1 MELNRL
7 ISIEEKIKMDFIALA
22 KMEASGLSTSFE
34 YEETIKVINDCV
46 REEKELLAS
55 LSYEDMLSVRKQI
68 LKYCNNKSLSLA
80 LGYLTNASY
89 YRLLNIIN
97 SMLDSDSFLYAMY
110 LRYDLNQIIFSFLDY
125 LINNPAY
132 EEIRDELIFYKYNLI
147 FMNRL
152 SWEDFLQT
160 RNIVNINIESKNF
173 KIDCN
178 PDLIFVDKSVL
189 ILEGR
194 EHADTLEKYGDN
206 LGENNNSFAL
216 VMISILELIA
226 RLVLSEEEILQ
237 YLQSDFQYLME
248 AESVSLDVKNLIQE
262 MLNILERLKDRIEA
276 VR

>member
-7 ISIEEKIKMDFIALA
+7 ISIEDKIEMGFIALA
-22 KMEASGLSTSFE
+22 KLEASGLSTSFE

-46 REEKELLAS
+46 REEKKLLAS
-55 LSYEDMLSVRKQI
+55 LSYEDILSVRKQI
-68 LKYCNNKSLSLA
+68 LKYCNNKSVSLA

-125 LINNPAY
+125 LINNSTY
-132 EEIRDELIFYKYNLI
+132 EEIRDELILYKYNLI
-147 FMNRL
+147 FMSHL
-152 SWEDFLQT
+152 SEEDFLVT
-160 RNIVNINIESKNF
+160 HNISNINIESKSF
-173 KIDCN
+173 KTDCN
-178 PDLIFVDKSVL
+178 PDLIFVDKSIL

-194 EHADTLEKYGDN
+194 EHVDTLEKYGDN
-206 LGENNNSFAL
+206 LGENNNFFAL

-237 YLQSDFQYLME
+237 YLQNDFQYLME
-248 AESVSLDVKNLIQE
+248 DEDISLDVKNLIQE
-262 MLNILERLKDRIEA
+262 MLVQMFFLIKK
-276 VR
+276 